1 MPFTDLSDL
10 YGSIHEEGINR
21 LVRHVMRQRPSLFN
35 YATAFFSRRHDLFC
49 VPIEVAPE
57 VRAAGNPLFTEQD
70 PLPVFG
76 APTPIG
82 LNWCFQI
89 TDVRIDFHPG
99 NTIGLPP
106 ELGALPE
113 QRLALRM
120 KGCFGLDCPSED
132 LIRDLLSAVEVLATA
147 SGRQDPSHAVTP
159 SRGALPWTPVILPT
173 RKLTCFC
180 LELFAV
186 AHFEW
191 GAIGAPDSQWLK
203 LRLDGLEVV
212 DLEPAEMEDL
222 VECYMR
228 TVLRLGLLPRL
239 SQPIESMVL
248 NLTDLLRKQGLTIGQ
263 QVTLQPAPAPAAAPH
278 NPAVESDQLMAFINL
293 VVEEL

>member
-1 MPFTDLSDL
+1 MPFTDHSDL
-10 YGSIHEEGINR
+10 YGSLHEDGINR
-21 LVRHVMRQRPSLFN
+21 VIRHVMRQRPSLFN
-35 YATAFFSRRHDLFC
+35 YATAFFSNHPKLLC

-57 VRAAGNPLFTEQD
+57 VKAAGNPLFTEQD

-82 LNWCFQI
+82 LNWCLQL

-99 NTIGLPP
+99 NAIGLPP

-132 LIRDLLSAVEVLATA
+132 LIRDLLPAVEVLATA
-147 SGRQDPSHAVTP
+147 SGQPDSPRALAP
-159 SRGALPWTPVILPT
+159 SRGAPPRTPVVLPT

-212 DLEPAEMEDL
+212 DLKPAEMEDL
-222 VECYMR
+222 VECYVR
-228 TVLRLGLLPRL
+228 TTLRLGLLPRL

-248 NLTDLLRKQGLTIGQ
+248 NLTDLLRKQGITIGQ
-263 QVTLQPAPAPAAAPH
+263 RVTLQPAPAPAAVPH

-293 VVEEL
+293 VVEEI